1 MIAIHKS
8 GSNFFGAVR
17 YVLGLGKDA
26 EHKKVRVIGF
36 EGVDVKQDK
45 EGNLVADPHDVT
57 MSFLL
62 QAGMNPRVKKNVKHQ
77 ILSFC
82 PEDEELLSDGEM
94 LRVVKDYMKGMGYE
108 NTQFLA
114 VRHLEKDNPHVH
126 IVFNVVDNNGKRL
139 KDYKEKLR
147 SVKVCR
153 EITERSCY
161 TFGRHLSYSTAVI
174 PLDGK
179 NRVQAAA
186 KNIIAK
192 AVMIALGKIN
202 RMEDLPKQLML
213 DDSGVRVKIKRN
225 DNGKPVGISFYKTM
239 KDDNG
244 TLRTCRFTGR
254 NIDKRMTYSKLCQ
267 WLSLKREMGG
277 QIRHAQ
283 VTLAGADN
291 EGVKTHTMSELQTL
305 LLRISHEEKRIR
317 KEMPEYATEG
327 YVYIVLAMLFN
338 EKLMYLSTRLEM
350 EISAKKR
357 ERLSMDL
364 PLRSSADAG
373 TPREYIGHK
382 LSNHC

>member
-8 GSNFFGAVR
+8 GGNFLGAVR

-26 EHKKVRVIGF
+26 EHKKVRVLGY
-36 EGVDVKQDK
+36 EGVNVKQDK
-45 EGNLVADPHDVT
+45 EGNLVADPHKVT
-57 MSFLL
+57 NSFLL
-62 QAGMNPRVKKNVKHQ
+62 QAGMNPRVKKYVKHQ

-82 PEDEELLSDGEM
+82 PEDEELLSDEEM
-94 LRVVKDYMKGMGYE
+94 LRVVKDYMKGMGYG

-114 VRHLEKDNPHVH
+114 VRHLEKNNPHAH
-126 IVFNVVDNNGKRL
+126 IVFNAVDNNGKRL

-147 SVKVCR
+147 CVKVCR
-153 EITERSCY
+153 QISERSRF
-161 TFGRHLSYSTAVI
+161 TFGRHVSYSTADI

-179 NRVQAAA
+179 NRVHAAA

-192 AVMIALGKIN
+192 AVMIALGKVN
-202 RMEDLPKQLML
+202 RIEYLPKQLML
-213 DDSGVRVKIKRN
+213 DGSGVRAKIRC
-225 DNGKPVGISFYKTM
+225 DDDGEPVGISFYKTM
-239 KDDNG
+239 KDDKG
-244 TLRTCRFTGR
+244 ILRTCRFTGR
-254 NIDKRMTYSKLCQ
+254 NIDKRMTYGKLCQ
-267 WLSLKREMGG
+267 WLSLKGKMEG

-283 VTLAGADN
+283 VTLTEADN
-291 EGVKTHTMSELQTL
+291 EGVKTHTTSELQTL

-338 EKLMYLSTRLEM
+338 EKLMYLSTHLEM

-382 LSNHC
+382 LSIHC